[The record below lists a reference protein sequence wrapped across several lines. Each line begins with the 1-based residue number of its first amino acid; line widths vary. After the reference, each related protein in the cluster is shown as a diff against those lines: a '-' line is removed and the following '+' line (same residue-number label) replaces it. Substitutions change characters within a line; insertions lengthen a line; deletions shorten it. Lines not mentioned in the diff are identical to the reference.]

1 MYDEI
6 LMKLNKKAIKKGE
19 VPVSCIIV
27 YKNKIIAKAYNKR
40 ITKNDPIAHA
50 EIIAIRKAAKKLKT
64 WNLNDCELYVT
75 LKPCKM
81 CSEIIKESRIKIVYY
96 ILNSEKEINNKIE
109 YIEYKTPK
117 YIDFKEQIKKF
128 FKDKR

>member
-40 ITKNDPIAHA
+40 ICKKDPMGHA
-50 EIIAIRKAAKKLKT
+50 EIIVIKKASKKLKT
-64 WNLNDCELYVT
+64 WNLSDCELYVS

-81 CSEIIKESRIKIVYY
+81 CNEIIKEARIKSVYY
-96 ILNSEKEINNKIE
+96 ILESEKEINNTIE

-117 YIDFKEQIKKF
+117 KEEFKDQIKNF

>member
-50 EIIAIRKAAKKLKT
+50 
-64 WNLNDCELYVT
+64 
-75 LKPCKM
+75 
-81 CSEIIKESRIKIVYY
+81 
-96 ILNSEKEINNKIE
+96 
-109 YIEYKTPK
+109 
-117 YIDFKEQIKKF
+117 
-128 FKDKR
+128 

>member
-1 MYDEI
+1 
-6 LMKLNKKAIKKGE
+6 
-19 VPVSCIIV
+19 
-27 YKNKIIAKAYNKR
+27 
-40 ITKNDPIAHA
+40 
-50 EIIAIRKAAKKLKT
+50 
-64 WNLNDCELYVT
+64 
-75 LKPCKM
+75 M